1 MRCLIF
7 QILHSPIIPWSLCNF
22 LRNPSYTFTGVGIDE
37 DVKKL
42 TEDYFLVVATAVDLR
57 LIAAKKYRVKE
68 LKNAGL
74 KQLTRKVLRKEM
86 SKRKAV
92 TMSNWDN
99 RRLNPAQVQYACIDA
114 FLSFEIGRILILGN
128 RN

>member
-1 MRCLIF
+1 M
-7 QILHSPIIPWSLCNF
+7 
-22 LRNPSYTFTGVGIDE
+22 
-37 DVKKL
+37 KKL

-57 LIAAKKYRVKE
+57 LIAAKKYGVKE

-86 SKRKAV
+86 SKRKAI

-114 FLSFEIGRILILGN
+114 FLSYEIGRILILGN
-128 RN
+128 RTNSNYQSMI